1 MGLYWLFSRH
11 FELDGH
17 ACLDD
22 PLTDVEAVQELMRAY
37 RKMSVAEQVRAVQRL
52 LMEKGYDVG
61 PIDEVLGE
69 PTRRAIRQ
77 FQARWGDP
85 RTGQISSVL
94 LYLQLLCSASWGATS
109 GLQYHA
115 IPDPADTN
123 TETWVF
129 KHNATQLTTIA
140 RPEDLKDQGGY
151 ASTYTF
157 TMTKDALPGEYQAMV
172 TVSNRVMAT
181 TMATQFRVQN

>member
-11 FELDGH
+11 FELDGQ

-61 PIDEVLGE
+61 PINGVLGE

-77 FQARWGDP
+77 FQARRGDP
-85 RTGQISSVL
+85 PTGQISAP
-94 LYLQLLCSASWGATS
+94 LYLQLSMQRKPGGPPVGFSTM
-109 GLQYHA
+109 QYQ
-115 IPDPADTN
+115 
-123 TETWVF
+123 
-129 KHNATQLTTIA
+129 TQRIQTG
-140 RPEDLKDQGGY
+140 RGH
-151 ASTYTF
+151 
-157 TMTKDALPGEYQAMV
+157 ALP
-172 TVSNRVMAT
+172 
-181 TMATQFRVQN
+181 